1 MRAKHRNLLTHSVH
15 VCLPSLNMQIKTSHN
30 MLNLGLTPEGLLG
43 ELEDKF
49 PPPFTGP
56 EDTITHIMFRA
67 GQQSIIDWIK
77 QRITEDN

>member
-1 MRAKHRNLLTHSVH
+1 
-15 VCLPSLNMQIKTSHN
+15 
-30 MLNLGLTPEGLLG
+30 MLNLGLTPAGLLD

-67 GQQSIIDWIK
+67 GQQSIIDYIRTRIK
-77 QRITEDN
+77 EDT

>member
-1 MRAKHRNLLTHSVH
+1 
-15 VCLPSLNMQIKTSHN
+15 
-30 MLNLGLTPEGLLG
+30 MLNFLTPEKLLA

-67 GQQSIIDWIK
+67 GQQSIVDWIK
-77 QRITEDN
+77 QRLTEEQ

>member
-1 MRAKHRNLLTHSVH
+1 
-15 VCLPSLNMQIKTSHN
+15 
-30 MLNLGLTPEGLLG
+30 MLNFGLTPQVLLE

-77 QRITEDN
+77 QRLNEDV

>member
-1 MRAKHRNLLTHSVH
+1 
-15 VCLPSLNMQIKTSHN
+15 MQTKTFHN
-30 MLNLGLTPEGLLG
+30 MLNFLTPEKLLA

-77 QRITEDN
+77 QRLSEEQ